1 MAKPQRLAAAYAI
14 GLVLLV
20 VLPLAGVADEAV
32 PIGPGATYQ
41 SMYRPEGPWAI
52 HILEADLGAE
62 YLELR
67 ALLGGGDT
75 MARGQLSRVLEA
87 AESDVIRP
95 VAGVN
100 GDFFSL
106 AGGSHEGIPLGL
118 HVESGELV
126 SFPDPARSVFYI
138 LEDGTHHIDR
148 LRANAWVRG
157 PGNLLFPL
165 MELNRPPRFAEL
177 ALFTRHF
184 GEYTRSE
191 KKATQ
196 IALVGLSDRLHPNAD
211 VSARI
216 ASISTGVSQRIP
228 PEGAV
233 LVARGIAA
241 YALRKLQVGDE
252 VTLCLDLLP
261 EKGRIDQAIG
271 GGPRLVRNDV
281 GLVEH
286 ARERFATSFATRRH
300 PRTGLGLRD
309 GTLVMAVVDG
319 RQPGYSEGMTLYE
332 FTQLFLELECSDAM
346 NLDGGGS
353 ATMVVRDRLM
363 NSPSGG
369 YQRAV
374 ANALG
379 LLTTSPLGPPV
390 RLALEPR
397 TMTVLSGERVELRP
411 LALDKYY
418 NPVPVDPADVRWRLP
433 AILGAV
439 DDAGVF
445 RAADLSVST
454 MARVSARLEGL
465 SASAIVRVAPFP
477 DRIVVTP
484 PRAALMPGASQQF
497 RARAYDSE
505 GQPMRLSPERLE
517 WRLSPEEAGGE
528 LNQAGL
534 LRAPGRGGKISVLAC
549 VGDVCGG
556 AEVTVATRLA
566 MLEDFERAGQWSR
579 QSQPAGIPVA
589 VHWVT
594 DPLRDDNHCLRLGYD
609 FTQGEGTRTAHAV
622 LAVPLPD
629 AGSFSVRV
637 LGDGRGCW
645 LRARLRD
652 AAGRGFTVDLADKV
666 TWSSAWR
673 EVDAALPEEAEPPV
687 TLESVYL
694 AEFHEDRRPV
704 GAVYFDD
711 ICAGPGGSEEGR

>member
-1 MAKPQRLAAAYAI
+1 M
-14 GLVLLV
+14 
-20 VLPLAGVADEAV
+20 LPLAGVAEEAV

-52 HILEADLGAE
+52 HIVEADLAAE

-67 ALLGGGDT
+67 SLLGGGDT

-87 AESDVIRP
+87 TESDVIRP

-106 AGGSHEGIPLGL
+106 AGGSYEGIPLGL
-118 HVESGELV
+118 HVENGELV
-126 SFPDPARSVFYI
+126 SFPDPARSVFYV
-138 LEDGTHHIDR
+138 LEDGTYRIDR
-148 LRANAWVRG
+148 LRTNAWVRG

-165 MELNRPPRFAEL
+165 MELNRPPGFAEL

-191 KKATQ
+191 EKATQ
-196 IALVGLSDRLHPNAD
+196 ISLVGLSDRLRPNAD
-211 VSARI
+211 VSGRI

-233 LVARGIAA
+233 LVARGVAA

-271 GGPRLVRNDV
+271 GGPRLLRNGV
-281 GLVEH
+281 GLVEYD
-286 ARERFATSFATRRH
+286 RERFAKSFAARRH

-309 GTLVMAVVDG
+309 GTLVMVVVDG

-332 FTQLFLELECSDAM
+332 FTQLFLELGCSDAM

-353 ATMVVRDRLM
+353 ASMVVRDRLM

-374 ANALG
+374 ANVLG

-397 TMTVLSGERVELRP
+397 TMTVLSGEQMELRP
-411 LALDKYY
+411 LALDRYY

-433 AILGAV
+433 ATLGRV

-445 RAADLSVST
+445 MAADLAVST
-454 MARVSARLEGL
+454 MARVTARLESL

-477 DRIVVTP
+477 ERIVVTP
-484 PRAALMPGASQQF
+484 PRVALMPGASQQF

-517 WRLSPEEAGGE
+517 WRLSSEAAGSE
-528 LNQAGL
+528 LSQAGL
-534 LRAPGRGGKISVLAC
+534 LRAPGHGGKVSVLAC
-549 VGDVCGG
+549 IGDVCGA

-566 MLEDFERAGQWSR
+566 MLEDFERAGRWSR
-579 QSQPAGIPVA
+579 QSQPAGIPVT
-589 VHWVT
+589 VHRVT

-629 AGSFSVRV
+629 AGSFSLRV
-637 LGDGRGCW
+637 LGDGHGCW

-652 AAGRGFTVDLADKV
+652 AAGRGFTVDLADRV
-666 TWSSAWR
+666 TWSLTWR

-694 AEFHEDRRPV
+694 AEFHEDRTPV

-711 ICAGPGGSEEGR
+711 ICAGPGRSEERR